1 MNNEQKLILQLIDG
15 FKAQKGKASCYAY
28 KPLKPENIIA
38 VFINLHR
45 QKYQNTTIFIV
56 TRDYDERVK
65 IKEILENHGLA
76 YNVTILT
83 KTYIRLDYNYN
94 YTFTFIIGCNDDY
107 PFISHL
113 SKQSKFTFNILT
125 EYTTK
130 STFNDWINKNLPII
144 KTNINTNDLIKDRL
158 NYPVEERHI
167 GVELSDDDRK
177 QSDKYDDYIKTS
189 MTIFGSFENA
199 DKCRIGDNVLNISAG
214 EFRYQLAKENGW
226 SETLDTTIEFNK
238 NIDDIYNPN
247 ALFER
252 ANVLYNIIRERS
264 NLVTDNNAK
273 LEKIVEIINNNPNK
287 QILIV
292 SKRGEFANTIANYIN
307 ENTEYLCGEYHD
319 CIPEQYLK
327 DENGEYITYKTGENK
342 GKRKLFKSKALSTMC
357 LDRFNSSDKTQKINL
372 LSIKN
377 SSDVKLKTAIDLVI
391 FTSSLCLSTNE
402 FIERY
407 SDIEFISNP
416 LNTFVIYCN
425 NTIEDTKLHNR
436 QLTRNVTLI
445 EEEKNFTI
453 DENSGEIYL

>member
-1 MNNEQKLILQLIDG
+1 MNNEQKLIVQLIDG

-38 VFINLHR
+38 TFINLHR
-45 QKYQNTTIFIV
+45 QKCQDTTIFIV
-56 TRDYDERVK
+56 TRDYEERLK

-76 YNVTILT
+76 HNVTILT
-83 KTYIRLDYNYN
+83 NTYIKTNYNYR
-94 YTFTFIIGCNDDY
+94 YTFTFIIGQNKDY
-107 PFISHL
+107 WVIKHL
-113 SKQSKFTFNILT
+113 SEQSKFTFNILT
-125 EYTTK
+125 DYN
-130 STFNDWINKNLPII
+130 SNGVFNDWISKNLPII
-144 KTNINTNDLIKDRL
+144 KTNINTNDLVKDRL

-167 GVELSDDDRK
+167 GVELSDDDKK

-199 DKCRIGDNVLNISAG
+199 DKCRIGDNILNISAG

-273 LEKIVEIINNNPNK
+273 LEKIIEIINNNPNK

-391 FTSSLCLSTNE
+391 FTSSLCLSINE

-436 QLTRNVTLI
+436 QLTRNITLI

>member
-1 MNNEQKLILQLIDG
+1 MNNEQKLILQLLDG
-15 FKAQKGKASCYAY
+15 FKNQKGKASCYAY
-28 KPLKPENIIA
+28 KPLKAGIIA
-38 VFINLHR
+38 TMFIMFHRKKRTDTKILVVVNTYDEKIKLKEALDSINLS
-45 QKYQNTTIFIV
+45 N
-56 TRDYDERVK
+56 
-65 IKEILENHGLA
+65 
-76 YNVTILT
+76 NVIILT
-83 KTYIRLDYNYN
+83 KLYINLNYN
-94 YTFTFIIGCNDDY
+94 YFYDFTIIIGNNDNY
-107 PFISHL
+107 ALTQHL
-113 SKQSKFTFNILT
+113 SNQSKWTLNILT

-130 STFNDWINKNLPII
+130 GMFNDWISKHLSVI

-167 GVELSDDDRK
+167 GVELSDDDKK
-177 QSDKYDDYIKTS
+177 QSDKYDNYIKTS

-199 DKCRIGDNVLNISAG
+199 DKCRIGDNILNISAG
-214 EFRYQLAKENGW
+214 EFRYQLARENGW
-226 SETLDTTIEFNK
+226 NETLDTTIEFNK

-252 ANVLYNIIRERS
+252 ANILYNIIRERS

-273 LEKIVEIINNNPNK
+273 LEKIIEIITNNPNK
-287 QILIV
+287 QILII

-357 LDRFNSSDKTQKINL
+357 LDRFNSNDKTQKINL

-377 SSDVKLKTAIDLVI
+377 SIDVKLKTAIDLII
-391 FTSSLCLSTNE
+391 FTSPLCLSINE

-436 QLTRNVTLI
+436 QLTRNVILI